1 MSLMI
6 PKQIYARNFLKYFL
20 QMLVSL
26 ISSIDQTISVQTPGV
41 NFINILQAAFTGE
54 DPKSTVKL

>member
-1 MSLMI
+1 
-6 PKQIYARNFLKYFL
+6 
-20 QMLVSL
+20 MLVSL

-54 DPKSTVKL
+54 DPKSAKKYSKVVSLLCAFGICAH